1 MDKRVILDRQEY
13 EDRLVRREKSN
24 VGSIVDN
31 DTGEEQD
38 KEDDEGVVVQRDI
51 WEVAHVTEHVFE
63 TTEGEVQDL
72 HDKLMELSG

>member
-31 DTGEEQD
+31 DTGEDQD

-51 WEVAHVTEHVFE
+51 WEVAHVTEHTFE
-63 TTEGEVQDL
+63 TTEGEV
-72 HDKLMELSG
+72 